1 MATSKLMTSMKKHGF
16 LTLLGI
22 LVLAIALKQFSKT
35 KNNTFEG
42 NDGSGWRH
50 PQFRQDDDN
59 AATHQA
65 ATAPKPPAVAAGGP
79 GAANP
84 AGQNEK
90 YAAVSGMTNSQ
101 GLAPSCTRQPVTN
114 PAELLP
120 NGNNSWGKLNPEGSG
135 SVQNVNLLKAGYH
148 SGVNTVGNTLRN
160 ANLQVRS
167 EPPNPQ
173 MQVGPWNN
181 TTIEPD
187 LMRVPLEI
195 GCGPQ

>member
-1 MATSKLMTSMKKHGF
+1 MATSKLMTSMKKHGL

-22 LVLAIALKQFSKT
+22 LVLAIAMKQFSTRK
-35 KNNTFEG
+35 G
-42 NDGSGWRH
+42 NSYEALSHTQPKWNDPR
-50 PQFRQDDDN
+50 FKDDDN
-59 AATHQA
+59 SDTPPPQAQA
-65 ATAPKPPAVAAGGP
+65 AAPRAPS
-79 GAANP
+79 AANP
-84 AGQNEK
+84 SGQNSK
-90 YAAVSGMTNSQ
+90 FATVSGMNANTQ
-101 GLAPSCTRQPVTN
+101 GLPPSCTREPVAN

-120 NGNNSWGKLNPEGSG
+120 LGNNAWGNLNPEGEG
-135 SVQNVNLLKAGYH
+135 KMQGVNLLKAGYH

-173 MQVGPWNN
+173 HKVGPWNN

>member
-1 MATSKLMTSMKKHGF
+1 MATSKLMTSMKKHGL

-22 LVLAIALKQFSKT
+22 LVLAIAMKQFSNRK
-35 KNNTFEG
+35 G
-42 NDGSGWRH
+42 NSYEALSHSQPKWNDSRFNDEDAGSPP
-50 PQFRQDDDN
+50 PQQAH
-59 AATHQA
+59 AAPR
-65 ATAPKPPAVAAGGP
+65 APA
-79 GAANP
+79 AANP
-84 AGQNEK
+84 VGQNSK
-90 YAAVSGMTNSQ
+90 FAAINGANASTQ
-101 GLAPSCTRQPVTN
+101 GLPPSCTRQPVAN

-120 NGNNSWGKLNPEGSG
+120 LGNNAWGNLNPEGGGNMSG
-135 SVQNVNLLKAGYH
+135 VNLLKAGYH
-148 SGVNTVGNTLRN
+148 SGVNTVGNSLRN

-173 MQVGPWNN
+173 SRVGPWNN

>member
-1 MATSKLMTSMKKHGF
+1 MATSKFMTSMKKHGF

-22 LVLAIALKQFSKT
+22 LVLAIAMKQFSKR
-35 KNNTFEG
+35 KGASVEG
-42 NDGSGWRH
+42 HGHARVHVSDNQEADEGAEVYNSPH
-50 PQFRQDDDN
+50 RQQATPN
-59 AATHQA
+59 APH
-65 ATAPKPPAVAAGGP
+65 
-79 GAANP
+79 AANP

-90 YAAVSGMTNSQ
+90 YAAVSGVGSGAQ
-101 GLAPSCTRQPVTN
+101 GLPPSCTRQPVAN

-120 NGNNSWGKLNPEGSG
+120 SGNNAWGKLNPEGEG
-135 SVQNVNLLKAGYH
+135 SMQNVNLLKAGYH
-148 SGVNTVGNTLRN
+148 AGVNTVGNTLRN

-173 MQVGPWNN
+173 VNVSPWNN
-181 TTIEPD
+181 TTINPD